1 MANIPLDEDLEVVA
15 RRVRDAVLTDSGCAT
30 PVNLRRDAY
39 ERARH
44 RILGKPWTDSLDE
57 LSASYAD
64 TIVTNPKLPAVD
76 KLVAAGRSDGRSD
89 DEIFELTVAVAL
101 GAGTARLEAGLKAL
115 KSQAAAQS
123 RGQGQK

>member
-1 MANIPLDEDLEVVA
+1 MADIQLDEDLQVVA
-15 RRVRDAVLTDSGCAT
+15 MRVRDAVLTDSGCAT
-30 PVNLRRDAY
+30 PVSLRRDAY

-44 RILGKPWTDSLDE
+44 KTRGESWTDSLDE

-64 TIVTNPKLPAVD
+64 AIIANPRLPAVD
-76 KLVAAGRSDGRSD
+76 KLLQAGRSD

-115 KSQAAAQS
+115 
-123 RGQGQK
+123 RGDSPPTEGS